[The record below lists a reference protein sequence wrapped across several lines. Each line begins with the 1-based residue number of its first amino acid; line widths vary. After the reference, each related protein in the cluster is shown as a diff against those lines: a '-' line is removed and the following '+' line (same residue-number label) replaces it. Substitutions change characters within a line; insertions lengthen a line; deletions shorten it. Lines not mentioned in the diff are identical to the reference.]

1 MQLFLGLFLFIFSF
15 NCASAQITLKV
26 RDLTN
31 CNKKIYL
38 AGNINGWNPKND
50 SYSLFLVNGYYYIN
64 LTPRGPLEFKFTQ
77 GSWSSAKGD
86 SLGKQISNRKIEAY
100 NPNDTIFLSI
110 SGWES
115 GKQKTST
122 KSKNVISETYFV
134 NNSSFTYHPETWVY
148 LPKSYQKSKKTYPVV
163 YLMDGQNLFDDA
175 LAYSG
180 EWGID
185 ELLDTSNLEVIIV
198 GIANGAANRMLEY
211 SPWKNEKYDSGKGIE
226 YADFLVKNVMPFF
239 ENKYRIS
246 KSRDS
251 TFIGGSSLGALISHY
266 TFIKYNN
273 SFGGILNFS
282 PAFWFNPEIFQFT
295 EDQNL
300 LKNSKFYF
308 ASGEQESD
316 LILNAQ
322 QEMLNLLKNKP
333 EAKVNAEIRLGEKH
347 NEQFWHKEFLKAL
360 KWILK

>member
-1 MQLFLGLFLFIFSF
+1 MQKFLGLFLFIFSF
-15 NCASAQITLKV
+15 NWALAQITLKV
-26 RDLTN
+26 KDLTH

-38 AGNINGWNPKND
+38 AGNVNGWDPKND
-50 SYSLFLVNGYYYIN
+50 SYSLFSVNGYHYIN
-64 LTPRGPLEFKFTQ
+64 LTPEGILEFKFTQ
-77 GSWSSAKGD
+77 GSWSSAEGD
-86 SLGKQISNRKIEAY
+86 SIGKQISNRKIENY
-100 NPNDTIFLSI
+100 SSNDTIELTI
-110 SGWES
+110 NGWEFN
-115 GKQKTST
+115 KPKTST
-122 KSKNVISETYFV
+122 KSENVISENYFLTD
-134 NNSSFTYHPETWVY
+134 SSFSFHPEIWVY
-148 LPKSYQKSKKTYPVV
+148 LPKSYQKSKITYPVV

-185 ELLDTSNLEVIIV
+185 ELLDSSNLEVIV
-198 GIANGAANRMLEY
+198 VAIANGGANRMLEY

-251 TFIGGSSLGALISHY
+251 TFIGGSSLGALICHY
-266 TFIKYNN
+266 AFIKYN
-273 SFGGILNFS
+273 SGFGGIINFS
-282 PAFWFNPEIFQFT
+282 PAFWFNPEIFHFSENQ
-295 EDQNL
+295 DL

-322 QEMLNLLKNKP
+322 EEMVNLLKNKP
-333 EAKVNAEIRLGEKH
+333 EAKLNAEIRLGEKH

-360 KWILK
+360 MWILK

>member
-77 GSWSSAKGD
+77 GSWSSAEGD

-148 LPKSYQKSKKTYPVV
+148 LPKSYQKSKKHT
-163 YLMDGQNLFDDA
+163 LLF
-175 LAYSG
+175 
-180 EWGID
+180 I
-185 ELLDTSNLEVIIV
+185 
-198 GIANGAANRMLEY
+198 
-211 SPWKNEKYDSGKGIE
+211 
-226 YADFLVKNVMPFF
+226 
-239 ENKYRIS
+239 
-246 KSRDS
+246 
-251 TFIGGSSLGALISHY
+251 
-266 TFIKYNN
+266 
-273 SFGGILNFS
+273 
-282 PAFWFNPEIFQFT
+282 
-295 EDQNL
+295 
-300 LKNSKFYF
+300 
-308 ASGEQESD
+308 
-316 LILNAQ
+316 
-322 QEMLNLLKNKP
+322 
-333 EAKVNAEIRLGEKH
+333 
-347 NEQFWHKEFLKAL
+347 
-360 KWILK
+360 